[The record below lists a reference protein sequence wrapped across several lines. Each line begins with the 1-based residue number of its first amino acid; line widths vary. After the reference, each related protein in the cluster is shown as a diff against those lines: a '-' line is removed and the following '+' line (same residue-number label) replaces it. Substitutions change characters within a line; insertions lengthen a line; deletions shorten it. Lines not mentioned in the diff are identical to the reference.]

1 MKKMNKKGLIGTF
14 TFATSASALN
24 MTSGILA
31 YIMLTYSEVSPTNVA
46 MLLTIPA
53 IVGTFYAFTSGTLIN
68 KLGIKKVALFTQAT
82 AFLSGM
88 IFLFFGNKT
97 HIAVLYAAAGLFGFM
112 LGGQA
117 VILGKL
123 FQECIPDEKKR
134 ATFLGFG
141 NSVVSLGGV
150 IFATLG
156 GIIAAT
162 NDGAHW
168 EKAYL
173 LYFWMIV
180 CLIIEFL
187 TLPKKKEDVQE
198 NAGAQ
203 EEDNKSSIPFKVWL
217 ISIHYFLFFLALY
230 AFSLNVS
237 EYVITTHQLGTSAQ
251 SGLAISFLTVGG
263 IISGLTFG
271 IYSKILDRKTM
282 PILLFICTIGMA
294 FVVFVPNIYVLYVAA
309 ALMGFAMMGCNP
321 YVLMELSR
329 ITSNEKSYAKAMSIY
344 AGFMN
349 AGMMFAVYIL
359 AFLATVFFG
368 DGTSVMGKL
377 IIAFVGLVIVTVLSF
392 PLYMIKGKSK

>member
-1 MKKMNKKGLIGTF
+1 MKKMNIKGLIGTF

-68 KLGIKKVALFTQAT
+68 KFGIKKVTLFTQFT
-82 AFLSGM
+82 AFISGM
-88 IFLFFGNKT
+88 IYLFLGNKT
-97 HIAVLYAAAGLFGFM
+97 HIAVLYCAAGLFGFM

-117 VILGKL
+117 VVLGQL
-123 FQECIPDEKKR
+123 FKECIPDDNKR
-134 ATFLGFG
+134 GTFLGFG

-156 GIIAAT
+156 GIIASA
-162 NDGAHW
+162 NNGAHW

-173 LYFWMIV
+173 LYFWMVV
-180 CLIIEFL
+180 CLIVEFL
-187 TLPKKKEDVQE
+187 TLPKKKDDEIIQTEASKD
-198 NAGAQ
+198 
-203 EEDNKSSIPFKVWL
+203 DKKSAIPFKVWL

-263 IISGLTFG
+263 IVSGLTFG
-271 IYSKILDRKTM
+271 VYSKILSTKTM
-282 PILLFICTIGMA
+282 PILLFICTIGLA
-294 FVVFVPNIYVLYVAA
+294 LVVFVPNIYVLYVAA

-329 ITSNEKSYAKAMSIY
+329 ITSDEKSYAKAMSIY

-359 AFLATVFFG
+359 AFLARIFFG
-368 DGTSVMGKL
+368 DANSVMGKL
-377 IIAFVGLVIVTVLSF
+377 IIAFVGVLLVTVLSI
-392 PLYMIKGKSK
+392 PLYMIRKSN